1 MKANIIIMSVALVLL
16 FALAWYTKGL
26 SKAIEGIKSAGNT
39 LSQIWLLLLIAIAV
53 AGMIQVLIPKEIVSE
68 YLGHGSGFKGIALG
82 WLIGSVISGAPYVC
96 LPLGASLLKSGAD
109 ITPIM
114 TLILSSMVVAITR
127 VPYEIAFVGWKFSLL
142 RVLACL
148 LFPPVGGLIARYI
161 STLLGFKH

>member
-1 MKANIIIMSVALVLL
+1 MKVNIIIMSVALVLL
-16 FALAWYTKGL
+16 FAWAWYAKGL
-26 SKAIEGIKSAGNT
+26 GKAWEGIKSAGNM

-68 YLGHGSGFKGIALG
+68 YLGRGSGFKGIAWG

-96 LPLGASLLKSGAD
+96 LPIGYSLLKVGAG
-109 ITPIM
+109 IAPVM

-127 VPYEIAFVGWKFSLL
+127 VPYEIAFVGWKFALL

-148 LFPPVGGLIARYI
+148 LVPPVGGLIVRYLN
-161 STLLGFKH
+161 STLGFY